1 MCRRSQCSRPELRS
15 KKQNGTIIR
24 FQAKPR
30 YGKHA
35 QGYPGTSSRPI
46 HVCFSFQPYKRFRHF
61 LCVINEKT
69 VYTSIKACF
78 FLHRTHGRDAQPSR
92 IALSLTFPPPPTLF
106 TISHRPS
113 PIGPCV
119 NDFFS
124 CSPSAFPR
132 GRIFCFLFLDNG
144 RDEEK
149 RRTDVRSSAAD
160 AQRRRTGQYSI
171 VHGAGIGKVTPTTDR
186 FRHSF
191 GRNVQ
196 IERVH
201 SCRKYRARRLKI

>member
-1 MCRRSQCSRPELRS
+1 MTG
-15 KKQNGTIIR
+15 NTH
-24 FQAKPR
+24 QAPR
-30 YGKHA
+30 DVLS
-35 QGYPGTSSRPI
+35 PV

-69 VYTSIKACF
+69 IYTSLKACF
-78 FLHRTHGRDAQPSR
+78 FTSHTRQRR
-92 IALSLTFPPPPTLF
+92 IAVAHSFIAHRPTPTPVTLF

-160 AQRRRTGQYSI
+160 AQRRRTGQYSS
-171 VHGAGIGKVTPTTDR
+171 VHGAGIGKVTPTTGH

-191 GRNVQ
+191 DRNVQ
-196 IERVH
+196 IQCVH
-201 SCRKYRARRLKI
+201 SSCHKYRVRRLKI